1 MTEHLCE
8 MLWIEGGRGPD
19 VSKTQIQILPEVTL
33 FFFFFFYC
41 WTTLAFCE
49 IIQWV
54 REQTAGS
61 YYGSAAWNPNLV
73 FDSIM
78 LRRDWTVILL
88 HDRAAEMKRCECEQK
103 GWQAKGCGRVRRG
116 DKWRSR
122 EGEREEGW
130 MAAER
135 KKKRLKCV
143 EEEKQRWAGG
153 GG

>member
-1 MTEHLCE
+1 MRI
-8 MLWIEGGRGPD
+8 LWQNIYVRQREL
-19 VSKTQIQILPEVTL
+19 KEVEAL
-33 FFFFFFYC
+33 MPQVPLLFFFYC
-41 WTTLAFCE
+41 RTTLACCE
-49 IIQWV
+49 VIQWV

-88 HDRAAEMKRCECEQK
+88 HDRAAEMKRCECERR
-103 GWQAKGCGRVRRG
+103 GWRAKGCGRVRRG

-122 EGEREEGW
+122 PGERERGR
-130 MAAER
+130 MNAGIER
-135 KKKRLKCV
+135 KKKKRLKCV